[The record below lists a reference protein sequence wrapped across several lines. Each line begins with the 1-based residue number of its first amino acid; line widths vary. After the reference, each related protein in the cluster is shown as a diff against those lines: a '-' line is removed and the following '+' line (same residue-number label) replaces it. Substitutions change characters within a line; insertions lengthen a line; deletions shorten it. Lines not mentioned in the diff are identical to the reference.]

1 VDSVKVKVGN
11 LELEVAGKINIEG
24 EEYTVVNVPDAD
36 EYRGFPPSWEF
47 VKSHM
52 LTWRPYFRGKLLEVG
67 EDRIPIL
74 DKFILNL
81 TEEMHNF
88 LLAIYDVFKAGR
100 PNVETNISTVIT
112 TQLNEIER
120 KKGRSLTSQEKTD
133 MYVRYGIEAAILKDV
148 GVIS

>member
-1 VDSVKVKVGN
+1 MKVGN

>member
-1 VDSVKVKVGN
+1 MKVGN

-88 LLAIYDVFKAGR
+88 LLGIYDVFKAGR

-112 TQLNEIER
+112 EQLNEVER
-120 KKGRSLTSQEKTD
+120 KKGRSLTSQERTD